1 MITELGSFIYSKKL
15 AMYKT
20 CETTSHLPRLQHAHM
35 PLNGH
40 VDCIPSD
47 MTCSRRALPT
57 LVNAM
62 SHELRLAASRVYGLP
77 GIRGFGG
84 RAAHNRIVKSAEHV
98 ASRGSFGW
106 KLVSY
111 TLSVC
116 PPKRWRSSPCG
127 LLMSYT
133 YARPSVLPVATSTAS
148 CAEV

>member
-1 MITELGSFIYSKKL
+1 MDCSSSNLVLGRLNKQNRTQGPFPKPEFVILMIMITEFELGSFIYPKKL

-40 VDCIPSD
+40 ADCIPSD

-106 KLVSY
+106 KLVS
-111 TLSVC
+111 
-116 PPKRWRSSPCG
+116 
-127 LLMSYT
+127 
-133 YARPSVLPVATSTAS
+133 
-148 CAEV
+148 